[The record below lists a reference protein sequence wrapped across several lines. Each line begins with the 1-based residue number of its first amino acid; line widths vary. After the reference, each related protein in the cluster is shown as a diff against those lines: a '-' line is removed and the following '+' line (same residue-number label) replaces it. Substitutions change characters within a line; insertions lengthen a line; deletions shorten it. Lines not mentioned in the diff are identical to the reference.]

1 MPYFTRATTAAVLL
15 AGLGL
20 ALIAPAARA
29 QNGVSRRAGPDRA
42 GSPCAGS
49 IPWSSPEAL
58 SHLGP
63 EDSAAIP
70 ALIKLLDRTDRTWQH
85 AAGQALVRIGAP
97 GRSQL
102 IQALLAA
109 DAWQRTGLEQALG
122 LHGKAAAAAV
132 RPLLSSDRPHV
143 RDRALGMLM
152 HLGPEAQENLARL
165 LALVPRAGPVE
176 QERIARTL
184 GHMGP
189 AALPVIEPGLDHEHP
204 LHRRVCARA
213 VALIARIFGPAA
225 AEARRALVNVA
236 TSPDPSLDHALRD
249 AAATALVD
257 LEIPA
262 PSLARALE
270 HALQAGQ
277 SRSSSPDLRA
287 LENGLSHPRAARRL
301 LSALGL
307 ARAGP
312 SAHPVLKRALGS
324 NRAATRQAATWAL
337 VHLESTQI
345 LECIQNAYGPRLTVR
360 VGHGFF
366 PRALWPKAHARA
378 LKPDQI
384 PRVVGFVARA
394 LASYPPRLVRRTL
407 AHIKLCR
414 TLRVLGTPY
423 GGTFEPGTV
432 YLACGDRAGPELM
445 RAFHHEFS
453 SLLMRA
459 AEFPTD
465 AWSRTNAPDF
475 SYGGGGRQAILAGQV
490 GYGNIDLYRAG
501 FFTPYACADLENDF
515 NVFSETVFHDP
526 YGARILIAHHPRLLA
541 RWRLWIAFFHE
552 PGPGLRRGKRAR
564 RVGSIH
570 VATLIQN
577 TRF

>member
-1 MPYFTRATTAAVLL
+1 MPHFTRAAWAAVLL

-20 ALIAPAARA
+20 TLAAPAARA
-29 QNGVSRRAGPDRA
+29 QNGVSRRAGPDRS
-42 GSPCAGS
+42 GST
-49 IPWSSPEAL
+49 PWSSPEAL
-58 SHLGP
+58 NHLGP
-63 EDSAAIP
+63 EDTAAIP
-70 ALIKLLDRTDRTWQH
+70 ALIELLDRPDRTWQH

-109 DAWQRTGLEQALG
+109 EVGHRTCLEQALG
-122 LHGKAAAAAV
+122 LHGKAAWAAV

-143 RDRALGMLM
+143 RDRALSVLIR
-152 HLGPEAQENLARL
+152 LGPEARENLSQL
-165 LALVPRAGPVE
+165 LSLAARAGAVE

-184 GHMGP
+184 GRMGP
-189 AALPVIEPGLDHEHP
+189 AALPVIETGLDHEHP

-213 VALIARIFGPAA
+213 LVLAARIFGPAA
-225 AEARRALVNVA
+225 AEARHALVNVA
-236 TSPDPSLDHALRD
+236 TSPDPSLDRAIRD
-249 AAATALVD
+249 AAATALMD

-262 PSLARALE
+262 PTLARDLD
-270 HALQAGQ
+270 HALRAGEGP
-277 SRSSSPDLRA
+277 SSSPDVRA

-324 NRAATRQAATWAL
+324 DRAATRQAATWAL

-345 LECIQNAYGPRLTVR
+345 QNDIRETYGPLLTVR

-465 AWSRTNAPDF
+465 AWSRTNAPGF
-475 SYGGGGRQAILAGQV
+475 SYGGGGRQAIVAGQV
-490 GYGNIDLYRAG
+490 GYGNIELYRAG
-501 FFTPYACADLENDF
+501 FFTPYARADLENDV

-526 YGARILIAHHPRLLA
+526 YGARILIAHHPRLLT
-541 RWRLWIAFFHE
+541 RWRVWIAFFHE
-552 PGPGLRRGKRAR
+552 LDPAFDEESVL
-564 RVGSIH
+564 GSQTPV
-570 VATLIQN
+570 VAE
-577 TRF
+577 